1 MLEISDKNFKGAV
14 IKMLQEQLQ
23 ILLKQMK
30 QSHQRNES
38 YGGLITKSCL
48 TLATPWAAACQAPLS
63 MRFLRQEEWNGLS
76 FPSLGDL
83 LDPGIK
89 PGSPALQADSL
100 LSEPSGK
107 TPKREGIYV

>member
-1 MLEISDKNFKGAV
+1 MNERRQSNNADIEVSQMLEISDKNFKGAV

-48 TLATPWAAACQAPLS
+48 TLWT
-63 MRFLRQEEWNGLS
+63 
-76 FPSLGDL
+76 
-83 LDPGIK
+83 
-89 PGSPALQADSL
+89 
-100 LSEPSGK
+100 
-107 TPKREGIYV
+107 V